1 MIALSLRPSFKQ
13 VLDYGSEEARARI
26 VDQVHQNESQCEVK
40 SFPGFVCLRIP
51 LEQRHFWSPRL
62 NISLEEDDEGKTL
75 VTGTFGP
82 NANMWSSYLYGY
94 LIIGSVGLFSGIL
107 GACQYSLKMPA
118 WGMWIFT
125 AMLVIGFVMFL
136 AALVGQRLAAPESEV
151 LEKIYVKAIGQE
163 IEIH

>member
-13 VLDYGSEEARARI
+13 TLDYGSEEARGKI
-26 VDQVHQNESQCEVK
+26 VDQVHQNEAKCEVK
-40 SFPGFVCLRIP
+40 SFPGFICLRIP
-51 LEQRHFWSPRL
+51 VEDRHFWSPRL
-62 NISLEEDDEGKTL
+62 NIGLVEDEAGKTI

-94 LIIGSVGLFSGIL
+94 LIIGSVALFSGIL
-107 GACQYSLKMPA
+107 GACQLSLGMSA

-125 AMLVIGFVMFL
+125 SMLVIGFVMFL

-151 LEKIYVKAIGQE
+151 LEKIYEDAVGQKV
-163 IEIH
+163 EIH